1 MQQNQLDLFGKT
13 AQAGYRLDHLEV
25 YNWGTFHN
33 KIWKINTQGT
43 QSLLTGDVGSGK
55 SSLVDAITTLLV
67 PHHKITYNK
76 AAGAE
81 KQERS
86 LNTYIRGAY
95 GNEQDSETQASKLL
109 TLRDESNYSVILGVF
124 LNSSMQRSVTLAQV
138 FRIRKGEKQ
147 PDRFYVLSE
156 NSLSIK
162 DHFSKIKKDITD
174 IKSHLKTIPGTE
186 VFDSFKEYSSRFRQE
201 FGLKSEQAIDLFYQA
216 VSMKSVGNLTDFVR
230 VHMLERTEVDDRIQE
245 LCTSFEDLNKAHEA
259 ILDARKQISLL
270 HPICEIG
277 AKYEENLAKK
287 EDLSFKRE
295 FIEIYFADLKKDIL
309 QEQLKQ
315 RQDKLEKNDLHK
327 NRLQASVD
335 DERSKKSSL
344 EWALRENGGD
354 RLENLKN
361 EIEQKT
367 KEKGKRL
374 RQLEKYSV
382 PCKSLELLA
391 PKDSDHFLLN
401 RHKTSEKLNQL
412 KTEKETQ
419 DLEHMDLQIQLKDF
433 QKKEQSLTE
442 EIKSLKSRKTNIPSF
457 ILDMRTEML
466 KVLGLTETDLPF
478 AGEILQVKNSEKIW
492 QGPIERLLYNF
503 GLSLL
508 VSEQHYPL
516 VSAYVN
522 KTNLRGKLV
531 YFRVQN
537 EKKATPRFSQ
547 TSLPVKL
554 DIKRDSLYFEWLRN
568 EIESHFNF
576 ECCESI
582 EDFQRNPKALSL
594 TGQMKTGGKKHE
606 KNDRFLLNDRSRYVL
621 GWSNTDK
628 VLALQ
633 QELLQIQTEG
643 QNYFAK
649 LQTVTDKRRQL
660 DELSL
665 CCNEVLHFDNYED
678 LAWQTIAENIET
690 LRKELEKITA
700 SSDIL
705 ATLGQQ
711 LLECEQKITAHQ
723 SKLDGLIKDNG
734 GLEKDIF
741 NFTESIT
748 QTSNLLQ
755 TKSESDRELHF
766 PYLRE
771 LSQGQK
777 LLAGLHL
784 QNITSRERE
793 LRSEI
798 QKLIDNLAKTMS
810 LQNDK
815 LISRIRDFSHSFHE
829 KAAHIDASL
838 ASLPEIRLMLAKL
851 QDEDLPRHEARFHL
865 KLKEDTINGMAMFQ
879 ELLDKERRS
888 IENKI
893 KVINTCLQQIDYNPG
908 TYISLLLNKSN
919 DQEIGHF
926 RNDIRMI
933 LSNTTGPE
941 NLYTEQKFQQVKDI
955 IDRLKGRAQHI
966 DIDKKWTQKVTDVRN
981 WFNFAASERWKVDH
995 QEKEFYPDSGGK
1007 SGGQKEKL
1015 AYTVL
1020 ASALAYQ
1027 YGLDGI
1033 NDTPK
1038 SFRFVMI
1045 DEAFGRGSDDSARY
1059 GLTLFEKLN
1068 LQLLV
1073 VTPLQKIH
1081 VIEDHVNFVHY
1092 VHNEGSKNSVL
1103 RTLTVEQF
1111 KAERVKHKDKSAPE
1125 MLS

>member
-1 MQQNQLDLFGKT
+1 MQHNQLDLFGNT
-13 AQAGYRLDHLEV
+13 EQAGYRLDYLEV

-33 KIWKINTQGT
+33 KIWKVNIEGS

-95 GNEQDSETQASKLL
+95 GNEQDSETQGSKLL

-124 LNSSMQRSVTLAQV
+124 RNRSMQRSLTLAQV
-138 FRIRKGEKQ
+138 FRIKKGEKQ
-147 PDRFYVLSE
+147 PERFYVLSE

-162 DHFSKIKKDITD
+162 EHFSKIKKDISD
-174 IKSHLKTIPGTE
+174 IKSLLKANPGTD
-186 VFDSFKEYSSRFRQE
+186 VFDTFKEYNTRFRQE
-201 FGLKSEQAIDLFYQA
+201 FGLKSDQALDLFYQA

-230 VHMLERTEVDDRIQE
+230 THMLERTDVDDRIQE
-245 LCTSFEDLNKAHEA
+245 LCTSFEDLNKAHES

-270 HPICEIG
+270 GPICEVG
-277 AKYEENLAKK
+277 TKYEENLAKK
-287 EDLSFKRE
+287 EDLTQKRDY
-295 FIEIYFADLKKDIL
+295 IEIFFADLKKDIFKDH
-309 QEQLKQ
+309 LKQ
-315 RQDKLEKNDLHK
+315 RQDKLEKNELRK
-327 NRLQASVD
+327 NKLQISVD
-335 DERSKKSSL
+335 EERTTKSSL

-354 RLENLKN
+354 RLEVLKN
-361 EIEQKT
+361 EIDQKT
-367 KEKGKRL
+367 KEKNKRL
-374 RQLEKYSV
+374 KLLERYSV
-382 PCKSLELLA
+382 PCKALELTV
-391 PKDSDHFLLN
+391 PKDSDHFLIN
-401 RHKTSEKLNQL
+401 RHKTSERLTHL
-412 KTEKETQ
+412 KKEKEVQ
-419 DLEHMDLQIQLKDF
+419 DLENVELQIHLKEF
-433 QKKEQSLTE
+433 QKKEQGLIE
-442 EIKSLKSRKTNIPSF
+442 EIKSLKTRKNNIPSF
-457 ILDMRTEML
+457 ILDIRTEML
-466 KVLGLTETDLPF
+466 KVIDLTETDIPF
-478 AGEILQVKNSEKIW
+478 AGEILQIKNSEKIW
-492 QGPIERLLYNF
+492 QGAIERLLHNF
-503 GLSLL
+503 GMSLL
-508 VSEQHYPL
+508 VSESHYPL

-522 KTNLRGKLV
+522 KTNLKGKLV
-531 YFRVQN
+531 YFRVQT
-537 EKKATPRFSQ
+537 EKKGATRFSP
-547 TSLPVKL
+547 TSLPAKL
-554 DIKRDSLYFEWLRN
+554 DVKRDSIYFEWLRN
-568 EIESHFNF
+568 EIENHFNF

-582 EDFQRNPKALSL
+582 EDFQRYPKALSL

-606 KNDRFLLNDRSRYVL
+606 KDDRFSLNDRSRYIL
-621 GWSNTDK
+621 GWSSVDK

-633 QELLQIQTEG
+633 QELSQIQTEG
-643 QNYFAK
+643 QSYFSK
-649 LQTVTDKRRQL
+649 LQTLADKRRQL
-660 DELSL
+660 DGLYSECKDLL
-665 CCNEVLHFDNYED
+665 YFDNYED
-678 LAWQTIAENIET
+678 LSWQTIAENIIS
-690 LRKELEKITA
+690 LSQELEKITT
-700 SSDIL
+700 SSNLL

-711 LLECEQKITAHQ
+711 LKECEQKIVENQ
-723 SKLDGLIKDNG
+723 SKLDELIKENG
-734 GLEKDIF
+734 GLEKDIS
-741 NFTESIT
+741 NLTENIV
-748 QTSNLLQ
+748 QTSNLIQ
-755 TKSESDRELHF
+755 AKSESERKCHF
-766 PYLRE
+766 PFLRE
-771 LSQGQK
+771 LCEGQN

-784 QNITSRERE
+784 QNVNSRERD
-793 LRSEI
+793 LRTEI
-798 QKLIDNLAKTMS
+798 HRLIDNLTQTMGR
-810 LQNDK
+810 QNDK
-815 LISRIRDFSHSFHE
+815 LISQVRDFSHLFRE

-851 QDEDLPRHEARFHL
+851 QDEDLPRHEARFHM

-879 ELLDKERRS
+879 ELLEKERRS

-908 TYISLLLNKSN
+908 TYISLQLNKNN

-941 NLYTEQKFQQVKDI
+941 NLYTEQKFKQVKDI
-955 IDRLKGRAQHI
+955 IDRLKGRSQSL
-966 DIDKKWTQKVTDVRN
+966 DIDKKWVQKVTDVRN
-981 WFNFAASERWKVDH
+981 WFNFAASERWKEDH

-1027 YGLDGI
+1027 YGLDGV
-1033 NDTPK
+1033 NNTPK

-1081 VIEDHVNFVHY
+1081 VIEDHVDYVHY

-1111 KAERVKHKDKSAPE
+1111 KAEKIKHLGKTISE
-1125 MLS
+1125 VNS